1 MKTAQ
6 GMDHAGLVENRARFG
21 DYVYTPLEAAVA
33 TLRERRPRYP
43 ATETAIGATVPSVL
57 AGERPVG
64 VLFRQVGTPNYE
76 TRRVVRLCAQHG
88 LKLVIWE
95 YHDDRFAV
103 QNSDKHA
110 LGKLGFYGGIGRNGG
125 RRLEYV
131 RIFDLVEMNGR
142 RFREILTTD
151 GEALLDFHH
160 RLLAVECPELGP
172 DALFD
177 ASAWFAR
184 HGGSAREYY
193 TAFVSLFLRHA
204 ILFETFVLQEES
216 ERAFTR
222 DVFLPAFTGLLEAT
236 GLRPLVVPAERED
249 WEGDDFWDFY
259 PEPLRLQL
267 GPCRIRDQLAMA
279 SGQHWATPSER
290 EAQHRPD
297 ALSSPLVSRA
307 APAARRV
314 AEA

>member
-1 MKTAQ
+1 MTP
-6 GMDHAGLVENRARFG
+6 GMGNEHANLVEDRARFG
-21 DYVYTPLEAAVA
+21 DYVYTPLEAAVE
-33 TLRERRPRYP
+33 TLRKRRPRH
-43 ATETAIGATVPSVL
+43 ATMQTSIGATVPQVL
-57 AGERPVG
+57 ACERPVG

-76 TRRVVRLCAQHG
+76 TRRVARLCAQHG
-88 LKLVIWE
+88 LRLVIWE
-95 YHDDRFAV
+95 YHDDRFVV

-131 RIFDLVEMNGR
+131 RIFDVVAMNGR
-142 RFREILTTD
+142 SFREIVTAD
-151 GEALLDFHH
+151 GEPLLDFHH
-160 RLLAVECPELGP
+160 RLLAAECPELGP

-177 ASAWFAR
+177 GSAWFAR
-184 HGGSAREYY
+184 HGGSARDYY
-193 TAFVSLFLRHA
+193 AAFVSLFLRHA

-259 PEPLRLQL
+259 PEPLRLLL
-267 GPCRIRDQLAMA
+267 GPCRIRDQVAMA
-279 SGQHWATPSER
+279 GGQHWETPSER
-290 EAQHRPD
+290 EAQIRP
-297 ALSSPLVSRA
+297 AVMAPSLVQRA
-307 APAARRV
+307 AAAVRRV
-314 AEA
+314 AEG